1 MKHIWIAFSHPWFL
15 LILIPALF
23 VVLFPYFRLA
33 KKYRRTRNRVTAVVL
48 ELIVFIL
55 SVSVFAGMTIHAKS
69 PNKSNEVILLVDVSD
84 SEETAQKQRDDYVQ
98 QILQRG
104 RFDKF
109 NIGIVTFG
117 YTQNYA
123 VPFTDDMT
131 KAYQTYLSAEKP
143 DTSATNIAAALTY
156 ASGLFSSGA
165 NGKIVLI
172 TDGKETDENA
182 LSVIRGIAAQG
193 IKIDALNVPSSF
205 KGLPREGGRGVHD
218 RRYGVRRRR
227 DDVFGLSRGQR
238 IRRSRC
244 SGGLR
249 KGRRED
255 RFLQTHLPGR

>member
-1 MKHIWIAFSHPWFL
+1 MKHIWIAFSNPWFL

-109 NIGIVTFG
+109 NIGI
-117 YTQNYA
+117 A
-123 VPFTDDMT
+123 
-131 KAYQTYLSAEKP
+131 
-143 DTSATNIAAALTY
+143 
-156 ASGLFSSGA
+156 
-165 NGKIVLI
+165 
-172 TDGKETDENA
+172 
-182 LSVIRGIAAQG
+182 
-193 IKIDALNVPSSF
+193 
-205 KGLPREGGRGVHD
+205 
-218 RRYGVRRRR
+218 
-227 DDVFGLSRGQR
+227 
-238 IRRSRC
+238 
-244 SGGLR
+244 
-249 KGRRED
+249 
-255 RFLQTHLPGR
+255 